1 MLNAERRCTSNAW
14 QVVISFRITR
24 ICIAIVLHDE
34 SGGASDSERHMGG
47 FRIHPIGQAG
57 QYHQDQ
63 LCSTALSLDH
73 ICLDQ
78 CCEEEIEGQAVLFIF
93 DRSRR

>member
-1 MLNAERRCTSNAW
+1 MHGKLLSVFESRT
-14 QVVISFRITR
+14 IY
-24 ICIAIVLHDE
+24 IAIVQLDE

-47 FRIHPIGQAG
+47 FRIHLIGQAG

-78 CCEEEIEGQAVLFIF
+78 CCEEKVEGAGSALHV
-93 DRSRR
+93 